1 MRLPLLG
8 SRRPDRPRGFS
19 APTPP
24 LRARLASGAIV
35 GAAGWLA
42 AMILG
47 IPAILGVGEYAGL
60 VVAALV
66 GAALGPTRLRRLPWT
81 FAGLMLTVVL
91 LVAYTPVAAWLV
103 RSVVRPDPPGG
114 PAPDAIVVL
123 SSGLSGD
130 GYLDVQ
136 GTDRLLS
143 ALALAREGVAPRLVV
158 SRVRG
163 AEGRVS
169 SDADQRRLVALL
181 GDAAPPVYVVDSVES
196 TRDEAVRVRD
206 LAAREGWRR
215 VVLVTSA
222 LHTRRACAVFRRLAL
237 AVRCHPADSRDVAL
251 VTMGSPADRTRAF
264 GLWLYEVAATLYYR
278 WRGWL

>member
-1 MRLPLLG
+1 
-8 SRRPDRPRGFS
+8 
-19 APTPP
+19 
-24 LRARLASGAIV
+24 
-35 GAAGWLA
+35 
-42 AMILG
+42 MILG

-60 VVAALV
+60 VAAAVV
-66 GAALGPTRLRRLPWT
+66 GAALAPTRLRRLTW
-81 FAGLMLTVVL
+81 FAAGVL
-91 LVAYTPVAAWLV
+91 LALVLVVAYTPVAAWAARGLV
-103 RSVVRPDPPGG
+103 RRDPANG
-114 PAPDAIVVL
+114 PPRDAIVVL
-123 SSGLSGD
+123 SSGLSSD

-143 ALALAREGVAPRLVV
+143 ALALAREGAAPRLVV

-163 AEGRVS
+163 ADRRVS
-169 SDADQRRLVALL
+169 SDGDQRRLVALL

-206 LAAREGWRR
+206 LAAREGWHRM
-215 VVLVTSA
+215 VVVTSA
-222 LHTRRACAVFRRLAL
+222 LHTRRACAVFARLAM

-251 VTMGSPADRTRAF
+251 GTLRSPADRTRAF